1 VAPRKKLQKVR
12 AKSPKTMPISLSPIG
27 LETIGFF
34 VAIAKT
40 IFRLPRFVVG
50 FAVRAFLI

>member
-50 FAVRAFLI
+50 FAVELF